1 MKKTIATLVATGALL
16 LGIAAASPALAKTAP
31 LSQLCSPGTNGGTVV
46 SGVCVLPGAVVGLGY
61 EGFID
66 TSNGAVN
73 TFTVVSGSVPP
84 GISLAS
90 NGTQGA
96 ILAGTPTQAGT
107 FTFTVL
113 AVSPRRQTAR
123 ETYSVAVTPAPPLTF
138 LCSPATNGGTLAGG
152 VCVLPHVN
160 VGQNAEEF
168 ILTSNGAVNTFT
180 IVSGSLPPGMSMPAT
195 FGAAGTIVA
204 GTPAQQGTFTFTVRA
219 VPFANP
225 RGPSAQ
231 QAFSITVDP
240 PLPLAIATT
249 SPLPAG
255 QAGVSYFPL
264 DFFLVSAAPAPITWS
279 VASGQLPPG
288 LALSSPNAPAII
300 GNQLSGTPT
309 TAGTFAFTMK
319 VTDALGRQAT
329 QQFSLTI
336 QP

>member
-1 MKKTIATLVATGALL
+1 MRKTTATLAAAGMLL

-31 LSQLCSPGTNGGTVV
+31 LTQLCSPSTNGGTLVN
-46 SGVCVLPGAVVGLGY
+46 GVCVLPGAVAGLGY
-61 EGFID
+61 EAFID

-73 TFTVVSGSVPP
+73 TFTVVSGSLPP
-84 GISLAS
+84 GLSLAS

-96 ILAGTPTQAGT
+96 ILAGTPSQAGT

-113 AVSPRRQTAR
+113 AVSPKRQSAQ
-123 ETYSVAVTPAPPLTF
+123 ETYSIAVAPAPPLTF
-138 LCSPATNGGTLAGG
+138 LCSPGTNGGTLAGG
-152 VCVLPHVN
+152 VCVLPNVN

-195 FGAAGTIVA
+195 YGAAGTIVA
-204 GTPAQQGTFTFTVRA
+204 GTPTQQGTFTFTVSA

-225 RGPSAQ
+225 QGPSAQ
-231 QAFSITVDP
+231 QTFSITVDP
-240 PLPLAIATT
+240 PLPLAIANT

-255 QAGVSYFPL
+255 QVGVSYFPL
-264 DFFLVSAAPAPITWS
+264 TFFLVSSTLTPITWS

-300 GNQLSGTPT
+300 HNQLSGTPT
-309 TAGTFAFTMK
+309 TAGTFVFTMK

>member
-1 MKKTIATLVATGALL
+1 VAAGVLL
-16 LGIAAASPALAKTAP
+16 LGIAAATPALAKTAP
-31 LSQLCSPGTNGGTVV
+31 LTQLCSPGTNGGTVV
-46 SGVCVLPGAVVGLGY
+46 NGVCVLPGATVGLRY

-73 TFTVVSGSVPP
+73 TFTVVSGSLPP
-84 GISLAS
+84 GLSLAN
-90 NGTQGA
+90 NGTNGA
-96 ILAGTPTQAGT
+96 ILIGTPSQAGT

-113 AVSPRRQTAR
+113 AVSPKRQTAQ
-123 ETYSVAVTPAPPLTF
+123 ETYSIAVAPAPPLTF
-138 LCSPATNGGTLAGG
+138 LCSPSDNGGTLVGG

-160 VGQNAEEF
+160 VGQNSEEF

-204 GTPAQQGTFTFTVRA
+204 GTPTQQGTFTFTVRA

-225 RGPSAQ
+225 QGPSAQ

-240 PLPLAIATT
+240 PLPLAIAST

-288 LALSSPNAPAII
+288 LALSSPNAPAIT

-309 TAGTFAFTMK
+309 TAGTFVFTMK

>member
-1 MKKTIATLVATGALL
+1 MMRKATATLVAAGALL

-31 LSQLCSPGTNGGTVV
+31 LK
-46 SGVCVLPGAVVGLGY
+46 
-61 EGFID
+61 
-66 TSNGAVN
+66 
-73 TFTVVSGSVPP
+73 
-84 GISLAS
+84 
-90 NGTQGA
+90 
-96 ILAGTPTQAGT
+96 
-107 FTFTVL
+107 
-113 AVSPRRQTAR
+113 
-123 ETYSVAVTPAPPLTF
+123 F
-138 LCSPATNGGTLAGG
+138 LCSPSTNGGTLVKG
-152 VCVLPHVN
+152 VCVLPHVH
-160 VGQNAEEF
+160 VGQSSEEF

-180 IVSGSLPPGMSMPAT
+180 IVSGGLPPGMSMPAT
-195 FGAAGTIVA
+195 FGAAGTIVG
-204 GTPAQQGTFTFTVRA
+204 GTPTQQGRFTFTVRA

-225 RGPSAQ
+225 QGPSAR
-231 QAFSITVDP
+231 QAFSITADP
-240 PLPLAIATT
+240 PLPLAIAST

-309 TAGTFAFTMK
+309 TAGTFVFTMK

-329 QQFSLTI
+329 KQFSLTI

>member
-1 MKKTIATLVATGALL
+1 MTVLLAAGPLL
-16 LGIAAASPALAKTAP
+16 LGVVVTGPALAKTAP
-31 LSQLCSPGTNGGTVV
+31 LTQLCSPSTNGGTVV
-46 SGVCVLPGAVVGLGY
+46 NGVCVLPGAQVGLGY
-61 EGFID
+61 EAFID

-73 TFTVVSGSVPP
+73 TFTVVSGSIPP
-84 GISLAS
+84 GISLAN

-96 ILAGTPTQAGT
+96 ILSGTPTQDGT

-113 AVSPRRQTAR
+113 AGSPKRQTAQ
-123 ETYSVAVTPAPPLTF
+123 ETYSIAVTPAPPLTF

-160 VGQNAEEF
+160 VGQNSEEF

-180 IVSGSLPPGMSMPAT
+180 VVAGSLPPGMSMPAT
-195 FGAAGTIVA
+195 FGAAGTIVGGA
-204 GTPAQQGTFTFTVRA
+204 PTQQGTFTFTVRA

-225 RGPSAQ
+225 QGPSTR

-264 DFFLVSAAPAPITWS
+264 DFFLVSTAPAPITWS

-300 GNQLSGTPT
+300 GNQLSGTPA
-309 TAGTFAFTMK
+309 TAGTFVFTMK